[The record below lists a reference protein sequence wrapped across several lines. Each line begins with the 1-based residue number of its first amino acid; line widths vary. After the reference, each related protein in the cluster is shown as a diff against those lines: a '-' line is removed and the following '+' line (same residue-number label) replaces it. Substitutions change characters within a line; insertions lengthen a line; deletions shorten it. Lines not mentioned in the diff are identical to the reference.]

1 MIPQKGAD
9 SSIRP
14 IYEEIRERI
23 SLLDYPPGT
32 VLSEN
37 VLAEEFGVSR
47 SPIRRVLELLEF
59 EGLVVSKRG
68 VGTIVTTVDLKS
80 LREVYALRMKLHEI
94 SGELS
99 ASVPVSGDDIAA
111 LEELLEQIDGMRDN
125 HDPRE
130 LGRLYNVF
138 QNRVLRLV
146 KNEPLREISDQ
157 LYYQTSRV
165 WLQIL
170 PDLDWSEEVDY
181 FAGEVKSVTKALRTG
196 DMQAV
201 AHIRGYHLSM
211 MLARIKRY
219 LGGASEADLKG

>member
-1 MIPQKGAD
+1 MIPQKNTD

-37 VLAEEFGVSR
+37 VLAKEFGVSR
-47 SPIRRVLELLEF
+47 SPIRRVLALLEF
-59 EGLVVSKRG
+59 EGLVVSRRG

-80 LREVYALRMKLHEI
+80 LKEVYALRMKLHEI
-94 SGELS
+94 TGELCPE
-99 ASVPVSGDDIAA
+99 VYVQDDEISTLETL
-111 LEELLEQIDGMRDN
+111 LEEVVAMGDQYA
-125 HDPRE
+125 PRE

-138 QNRVLRLV
+138 QNTVLNLV
-146 KNEPLREISDQ
+146 SNQPLREISDQ
-157 LYYQTSRV
+157 LYYQTSRI

-170 PDLDWSEEVDY
+170 PDLDWESEVEYFVDEVR
-181 FAGEVKSVTKALRTG
+181 ATTKALRTG

-201 AHIRGYHLSM
+201 AKIRGYHLSM
-211 MLARIKRY
+211 MLARVKRY
-219 LGGASEADLKG
+219 LGGASEAALEG

>member
-1 MIPQKGAD
+1 LNPQKSTD
-9 SSIRP
+9 SSIQS

-37 VLAEEFGVSR
+37 ALAQDFGVSR
-47 SPIRRVLELLEF
+47 SPIRRVLERLEF
-59 EGLVVSKRG
+59 EGLVVSNRG
-68 VGTIVTTVDLKS
+68 VGTIVTTVDLRS
-80 LREVYALRMKLHEI
+80 LREVFAMRMKLHEI
-94 SGELS
+94 TGELS
-99 ASVPVSGDDIAA
+99 PTVHVAHEDIAF
-111 LEELLEQIDGMRDN
+111 LEELLEEVTAMSDGYA
-125 HDPRE
+125 PRE

-138 QNRVLRLV
+138 QNKVLPLV
-146 KNEPLREISDQ
+146 NNRPLREISAQ

-170 PDLDWSEEVDY
+170 PDLDWEEEVNY
-181 FAGEVKSVTKALRTG
+181 FADEIKSVAKALRTG

-201 AHIRGYHLSM
+201 AQIRAYHLSM

-219 LGGASEADLKG
+219 LGGASVADLEG